1 MSDPPPEH
9 EARLHA
15 LELLIANLYA
25 LDQARMGGR
34 GDLRQALDRLT
45 GPDVADEVSA
55 HIERVLALVRPRFE
69 AHLGQ
74 TASGHRL
81 PSLGACYPPL
91 EHQGRLRE
99 RLRRIVQNLASED
112 VNARAQVFGNGR
124 SILRHVLRDVGN
136 LGNGARQLAS

>member
-55 HIERVLALVRPRFE
+55 HIERVLALVPGLRF
-69 AHLGQ
+69 
-74 TASGHRL
+74 
-81 PSLGACYPPL
+81 
-91 EHQGRLRE
+91 
-99 RLRRIVQNLASED
+99 
-112 VNARAQVFGNGR
+112 
-124 SILRHVLRDVGN
+124 
-136 LGNGARQLAS
+136 